1 MKFIKQLSQ
10 DEFVVKLGPEDTDNT
25 RSIVLAHDYLQ
36 INGRDWHCTDMHGLK
51 APWAF
56 GNVVHTHASVQIPI
70 RMAQDILENVLTSD
84 RKYLKKEHLV
94 HENGEPVYNDPNGLS
109 YKYKND
115 NGIEMIAIYSGKN
128 HAYIHLPLD
137 TYNTIKNLAKDD
149 EAKNEQ

>member
-1 MKFIKQLSQ
+1 M
-10 DEFVVKLGPEDTDNT
+10 
-25 RSIVLAHDYLQ
+25 Y
-36 INGRDWHCTDMHGLK
+36 GLK

-56 GNVVHTHASVQIPI
+56 GNIVHTHASVQIPI

-94 HENGEPVYNDPNGLS
+94 RENGESVYNDSNGLS
-109 YKYKND
+109 YKYRKD
-115 NGIEMIAIYSGKN
+115 NGVEMIAIYSGEN

-149 EAKNEQ
+149 ETKNE